1 MLQRAGFTEDRALEV
16 LRVVQVY
23 AQGHALAEVS
33 WKSPPRVRPSPA
45 TTSPGCAGS
54 PTWSPRDAPD
64 RLLHTAVQYCARC
77 DMNHQFGIGLDL
89 IIRGLE
95 PEAPA

>member
-1 MLQRAGFTEDRALEV
+1 MLRQAGFTEDRALEV

-33 WKSPPRVRPSPA
+33 WGIPGQDPSMPDDDIA
-45 TTSPGCAGS
+45 RLRWVTDMV
-54 PTWSPRDAPD
+54 PRDAPD
-64 RLLHTAVQYCARC
+64 RLLRTAVQYCARC
-77 DMNHQFGIGLDL
+77 DMNHQFQVGLDL